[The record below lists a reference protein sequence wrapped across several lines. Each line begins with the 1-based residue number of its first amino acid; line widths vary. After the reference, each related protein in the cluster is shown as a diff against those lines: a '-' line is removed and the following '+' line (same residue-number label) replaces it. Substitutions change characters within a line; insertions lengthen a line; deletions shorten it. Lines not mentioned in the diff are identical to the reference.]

1 VNVEGAHH
9 KISAAGIRPMPGR
22 RIPIWL
28 GTTADAGL
36 RRAARIADGWQ
47 SEVGYGPEATSSVER
62 LRVYLA
68 EAGRDLSTFGMA
80 GEIGPGAAG
89 VEDALG
95 WERLGATHVSVTTMG
110 AGLATVDDHIASLAE
125 FKRLWDSR

>member
-1 VNVEGAHH
+1 
-9 KISAAGIRPMPGR
+9 
-22 RIPIWL
+22 
-28 GTTADAGL
+28 
-36 RRAARIADGWQ
+36 
-47 SEVGYGPEATSSVER
+47 
-62 LRVYLA
+62 
-68 EAGRDLSTFGMA
+68 
-80 GEIGPGAAG
+80 